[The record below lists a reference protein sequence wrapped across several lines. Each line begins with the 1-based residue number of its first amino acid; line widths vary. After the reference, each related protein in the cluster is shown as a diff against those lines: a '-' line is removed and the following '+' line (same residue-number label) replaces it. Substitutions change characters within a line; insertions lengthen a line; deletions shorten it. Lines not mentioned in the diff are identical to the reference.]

1 MNTLLLIAVVLLQA
15 GDIFTTIHI
24 IGHGG
29 HELNPVMVWLFS
41 KFGTVATLVTKGLL
55 ISTMAVV
62 SYVAFPLALLALVT
76 LYAAVVGWNCYQIWG
91 TK

>member
-29 HELNPVMVWLFS
+29 HELNPW
-41 KFGTVATLVTKGLL
+41 
-55 ISTMAVV
+55 
-62 SYVAFPLALLALVT
+62 
-76 LYAAVVGWNCYQIWG
+76 
-91 TK
+91 